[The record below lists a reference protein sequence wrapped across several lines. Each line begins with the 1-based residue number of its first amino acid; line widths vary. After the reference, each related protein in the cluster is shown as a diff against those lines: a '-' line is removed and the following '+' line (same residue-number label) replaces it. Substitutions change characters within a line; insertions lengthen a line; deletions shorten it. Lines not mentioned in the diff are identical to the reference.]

1 MKIIFAL
8 GGIIAA
14 LALGSL
20 AMKSYDA
27 EAYSRMEADVEEVY
41 NKYFPGD
48 ENVEVFTI
56 DPQSESFLETDV

>member
-27 EAYSRMEADVEEVY
+27 EAYSRMEADVEKVFNE
-41 NKYFPGD
+41 YFPGD

-56 DPQSESFLETDV
+56 DPEGESFMETDV